1 MGREHE
7 TDIIP
12 KMTYRWPT
20 GTWKDAH
27 STWLVARETQ
37 ITATMRNHLTH
48 VRMAIIKKTTEK
60 IIDKNMGKRNLLA
73 LLLGMQT
80 GATTIENTMEIPQ
93 KLKNGTTIWSGNSTS

>member
-1 MGREHE
+1 
-7 TDIIP
+7 
-12 KMTYRWPT
+12 
-20 GTWKDAH
+20 
-27 STWLVARETQ
+27 
-37 ITATMRNHLTH
+37 MRNHLTH

-93 KLKNGTTIWSGNSTS
+93 KLKNGTTI